1 MEMRARIELS
11 GLVEEQRLFISII
24 LSPISRHQS
33 DAFRRP
39 FARVAF
45 FLQICPTK
53 SPATFR
59 SLPSIDPSMLY
70 WLPGASSSQNHAP
83 EDYLSMTMIRI
94 GLNIY
99 IYIYM
104 LYMLY
109 MLLFIYFC
117 GGVYYRDDLVFGDS
131 NVDRSGPQETGQER
145 GSYI

>member
-11 GLVEEQRLFISII
+11 GLVEEQRLIISII

-99 IYIYM
+99 IYICYIC
-104 LYMLY
+104 YICY
-109 MLLFIYFC
+109 YLFIFVV
-117 GGVYYRDDLVFGDS
+117 GFTT
-131 NVDRSGPQETGQER
+131 ET
-145 GSYI
+145 I